1 MKLVKSLLLGSAA
14 TLAVVAGANAADL
27 PSKKAA
33 PASYVKICDAY
44 GAGFFYIPGTDT
56 CVKLGGY
63 VRAEYQ
69 YVPGQKTY
77 NVNAGNAAALI
88 QQFAGAQD
96 STGYETRGRIDV
108 DARTPTAMGTARTF
122 IRLRLASTSGIR
134 NTTISN
140 FGGTTNAAA
149 GGGYGMSA
157 ASATAPTIESAMVQ
171 WAGFTFGIG
180 PENYA
185 MMPTFMYNSNV
196 GTGFP
201 NGMKQ
206 IAYTATFSGGWSATL
221 ALEDMRDQ
229 NNSQT
234 AFDQPATAAELVGNI
249 RLDQAW
255 GFAAIHGMV
264 GNDSVASNGAGIGTV
279 VAGTP
284 GGLPALPAGALA
296 TGQSTFTNYAIGA
309 TVSFKLPMI
318 AAGDQVWITANY
330 ANGML
335 GALYS
340 AGGLS
345 NGLST
350 SSDHRLLGGVIRVDT
365 DLQATSATTV
375 GTVTGWNIG
384 ANFVH
389 YWAPQ
394 WRSNFAAEY
403 LAITPPTAA
412 ANAGL
417 QWGNAKYWTVSG
429 SLIYSPAKDLDIG
442 LEMQYANLKSNLQN
456 AAASAGAG
464 YIAAG
469 MPGLSVNNVTTKLRV
484 ERTF

>member
-69 YVPGQKTY
+69 YVPGQKTIL
-77 NVNAGNAAALI
+77 ATT
-88 QQFAGAQD
+88 GAINQLSGVQD
-96 STGYETRGRIDV
+96 TTGYETRGRIDV

-134 NTTISN
+134 NTTIAN
-140 FGGTTNAAA
+140 FTGYTNAT
-149 GGGYGMSA
+149 
-157 ASATAPTIESAMVQ
+157 ASATGPTIESAMVQ
-171 WAGFTFGIG
+171 WAGFTFGIA

-185 MMPTFMYNSNV
+185 MMPSFMYNGNV

-229 NNSQT
+229 NNVQT

-264 GNDSVASNGAGIGTV
+264 GNDSVASNGAGICTV

-318 AAGDQVWITANY
+318 AAGDPVWITANY